1 MNCIIIHVITFKFVA
16 VKGIKKKDL
25 VEVKSMNNPPLLVK
39 LTLESICLLL
49 GEQTTDWKALRA
61 IIVKD
66 NFITNIVNM
75 NTMDIRLVV
84 KRLDSSVG

>member
-1 MNCIIIHVITFKFVA
+1 MNFIIIITFKFLA

-49 GEQTTDWKALRA
+49 GEHTTDWKALRA

-84 KRLDSSVG
+84 KRLDSFVG

>member
-1 MNCIIIHVITFKFVA
+1 MNCIIIITFKFVA